1 MNERFRELARQAD
14 AWARDIVPDLREIPV
29 YNRIRD
35 EKFAEL
41 IVRECCNIADE
52 VERADMDSYVSKYIK
67 AHFGVE
73 E

>member
-1 MNERFRELARQAD
+1 MNERIEELLNEA
-14 AWARDIVPDLREIPV
+14 
-29 YNRIRD
+29 
-35 EKFAEL
+35 EKSVAFLSNSNESKHKIAMQRFAEL
-41 IVRECCNIADE
+41 IVKECCNIADE